1 MTKKAKNQRMTGTT
15 IPTEGSKL
23 YAHMYA
29 VRLAKQVAQEIG
41 SPRPNSTPP
50 KKKRRG
56 TGT

>member
-1 MTKKAKNQRMTGTT
+1 MTKKPKTQRGTT

-41 SPRPNSTPP
+41 PQPNSTPQ
-50 KKKRRG
+50 KKKRRR
-56 TGT
+56 TGM

>member
-1 MTKKAKNQRMTGTT
+1 MTKKTKNERLAGTT

-29 VRLAKQVAQEIG
+29 VRLAKQVAHEIG
-41 SPRPNSTPP
+41 SPRPNSTQRQ
-50 KKKRRG
+50 KKTRR

>member
-1 MTKKAKNQRMTGTT
+1 MTKKAKNQRLTGTT

-41 SPRPNSTPP
+41 PQSNSTPR
-50 KKKRRG
+50 KKKRRR
-56 TGT
+56 TGM